1 MTTRFD
7 LPPVVCRAQ
16 LHPSDEPR
24 LRALSETLFEISAGR
39 LRPSRPD
46 ILHEVE
52 TLMLNTRQH
61 CRLTGAYGV
70 VDRVLAIADHRL
82 GAAAIGDVVLAEIA
96 LVEAGAVR

>member
-1 MTTRFD
+1 
-7 LPPVVCRAQ
+7 
-16 LHPSDEPR
+16 
-24 LRALSETLFEISAGR
+24 
-39 LRPSRPD
+39 
-46 ILHEVE
+46 
-52 TLMLNTRQH
+52 MLNTRQH